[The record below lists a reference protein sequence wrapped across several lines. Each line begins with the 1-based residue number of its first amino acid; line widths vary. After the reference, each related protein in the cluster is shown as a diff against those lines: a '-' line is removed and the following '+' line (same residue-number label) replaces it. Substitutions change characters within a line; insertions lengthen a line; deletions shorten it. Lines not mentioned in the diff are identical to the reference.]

1 MVLVLPADDPLAV
14 AATAAVQ
21 TGDLEALGR
30 LLADEPGLATAYIG
44 DHPDGMSR
52 TLLHAATDWPG
63 HFPNNAATVR
73 ALIDAGADVNA
84 RFTGPHT
91 ETPLHWTASTDDVE
105 VMDVL
110 LDSGADI
117 EARGAVIAGGTPLA
131 DATAFGQWNAARR
144 LVERGARSN
153 LFESA
158 AMGLLDR
165 VDAELDADPP
175 PEHEHVNGALWA
187 ACHGG
192 QLPAAQRLLAAGA
205 EVNWV
210 APWDGLTPLDA
221 ARRSQADGVATWEEV
236 ADWLAGQG
244 ARTAEER

>member
-1 MVLVLPADDPLAV
+1 MLVLKADDTLAL
-14 AATAAVQ
+14 AATEAVQ

-30 LLADEPGLATAYIG
+30 LLAEHPGLATAFIG
-44 DHPDGMSR
+44 DHPGGMSR

-63 HFPNNAATVR
+63 HYPNNVATVR
-73 ALIDAGADVNA
+73 ALLDAGADVDA

-91 ETPLHWTASTDDVE
+91 ETPLHWTASSNDVE

-110 LDSGADI
+110 LDAGADI

-131 DATAFGQWNAARR
+131 DATAFGQWDAARR

-158 AMGLLDR
+158 TLGLLDR
-165 VDAELDADPP
+165 VEAELAADPP
-175 PEHEHVNGALWA
+175 PEPDYINGAFWG

-192 QLPAAQRLLAAGA
+192 QLATAQRLLAAGA
-205 EVNWV
+205 DISWV

-221 ARRSQADGVATWEEV
+221 ARRSASDGVATWQDV
-236 ADWLAGQG
+236 ADWLVAQG
-244 ARTAEER
+244 ARPAGDGS

>member
-1 MVLVLPADDPLAV
+1 MVMVLAADDPLAV

-44 DHPDGMSR
+44 DHPDGTAR

-63 HFPNNAATVR
+63 HFPNNAASVR

-84 RFTGPHT
+84 RFTGSHT
-91 ETPLHWTASTDDVE
+91 ETPLHWTASSDDVE

-110 LDSGADI
+110 LDAGADI

-165 VDAELDADPP
+165 IEPLFEADPP
-175 PEHEHVNGALWA
+175 PEHEYVNGAFWA

-192 QLPAAQRLLAAGA
+192 QLATAQRLLAAGA
-205 EVNWV
+205 EVSWV

-221 ARRSQADGVATWEEV
+221 ARRSQEDGVATWEEV
-236 ADWLAGQG
+236 ADWLVQQG
-244 ARTAEER
+244 ARTAAER